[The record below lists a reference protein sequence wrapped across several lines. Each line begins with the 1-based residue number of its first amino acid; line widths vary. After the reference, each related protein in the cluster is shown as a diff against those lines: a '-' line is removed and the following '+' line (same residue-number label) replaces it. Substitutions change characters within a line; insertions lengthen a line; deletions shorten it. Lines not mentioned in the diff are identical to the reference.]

1 MGEQGDGWKAAAID
15 EIPPVKPDWPAT
27 WKSMRHH
34 FGITA
39 FGVNAVTKDAG
50 NVLIPEHEH
59 GEIGRAGAVHHP
71 ARRGAGDAGRRDVDV
86 PAGSAV
92 VVEGPVSRKFEATE
106 SPTTLIVVGGTPGKA
121 TRWASGSAKP

>member
-1 MGEQGDGWKAAAID
+1 MAQQGEGWKAAAID
-15 EIPPVKPDWPAT
+15 DIPPVKADWPST

-50 NVLIPEHEH
+50 NVLIPEHRH
-59 GEIGRAGAVHHP
+59 ADTGEQELYIIQCGIARATLDGEE
-71 ARRGAGDAGRRDVDV
+71 VDV

-92 VVEGPVSRKFEATE
+92 AVEGPVRRKFEATE

-121 TRWASGSAKP
+121 YEVGEWER

>member
-1 MGEQGDGWKAAAID
+1 MAAHGEGWKLEAID
-15 EIPPVKPDWPAT
+15 DIPPVKPDWPAT
-27 WKSMRHH
+27 WKSVRHH

-59 GEIGRAGAVHHP
+59 GDSGEQELYVVQ
-71 ARRGAGDAGRRDVDV
+71 RGAALATLDGKQVEV

-92 VVEGPVSRKFEATE
+92 GVEGSVRRKFEATA
-106 SPTTLIVVGGTPGKA
+106 SPTTLVVIGGTPGRAYEVGDWEK
-121 TRWASGSAKP
+121 